1 MPARRQSVSVLE
13 AGEKTLA
20 AHQPQSPLAMTGGG
34 RRTSGQNSPETSRPS
49 SKLPFPVR
57 RLSCGNSQDGFTA
70 LVQQTHTLSHSA
82 TPTFQPPRGE
92 FQQSPLVPKLFT
104 FCCRTVSRRPRRQ
117 PSLRTLCST
126 RNPTSKPAVRTAL
139 NVHGSN
145 NRAWVPVERY
155 RFTISDGNSFEHV
168 GEAVYASPLAAEAH
182 AIQVARELSEDGD
195 TWHGGWISVTDSRG
209 HEIALLPIGIER
221 TLTKSEAARRRSQQ
235 AIRKPKTLI
244 QRLDEAR
251 RTRRPPDCGD

>member
-20 AHQPQSPLAMTGGG
+20 DHQPQSPLAMTGGG
-34 RRTSGQNSPETSRPS
+34 RRKSGQNSPETYRPS

-70 LVQQTHTLSHSA
+70 LVQQTHALSHSA

-117 PSLRTLCST
+117 PSLPTLCRT

-155 RFTISDGNSFEHV
+155 RFTRTGTLSSTWARLYMPAPWPQKRMRYRSPGNCRKTATP
-168 GEAVYASPLAAEAH
+168 GTAV
-182 AIQVARELSEDGD
+182 
-195 TWHGGWISVTDSRG
+195 
-209 HEIALLPIGIER
+209 
-221 TLTKSEAARRRSQQ
+221 
-235 AIRKPKTLI
+235 
-244 QRLDEAR
+244 
-251 RTRRPPDCGD
+251 